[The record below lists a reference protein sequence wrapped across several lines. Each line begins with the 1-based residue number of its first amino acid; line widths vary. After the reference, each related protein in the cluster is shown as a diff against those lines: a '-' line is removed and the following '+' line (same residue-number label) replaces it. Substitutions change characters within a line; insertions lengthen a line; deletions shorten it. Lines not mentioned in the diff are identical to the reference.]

1 MESREFPISSDTLF
15 REFNSDYRHNAIVR
29 SGLGNF
35 FIYSEGY
42 KEAAVQLFKC
52 LDGSAWNA
60 NTLVYPL
67 VFLCRQ
73 FIELR
78 LKELIICTRIIQ
90 DKPPEFPG
98 GHNLKQL
105 WETYEV
111 LVKEIHTFQKD
122 ETIVLR
128 DLKRLILEFHALD
141 PKSDGFRYP
150 VNSDKDPSFSIS
162 NLDLGNFCSTMEKII
177 NSFDWF
183 ADWLYHLQ
191 DLASEYYLE
200 MKREYENELKNEYE
214 AYMRSQYSQY

>member
-1 MESREFPISSDTLF
+1 MKDREFPIPSDTLF
-15 REFNSDYRHNAIVR
+15 REFNSYYKHNAIVI
-29 SGLGNF
+29 SGLYNF

-42 KEAAVQLFKC
+42 KEAAVKLFAC

-67 VFLCRQ
+67 VFICRQ

-78 LKELIICTRIIQ
+78 LKELIICIRIIQ
-90 DKPPEFPG
+90 DKSPEFPR

-111 LVKEIHTFQKD
+111 LLKEVHTFQKD
-122 ETIVLR
+122 EKTTLQ

-150 VNSDKDPSFSIS
+150 VNSDKVPSPSIS
-162 NLDLGNFCSTMEKII
+162 NLDLGNFYSTMEKII
-177 NSFDWF
+177 NCFDWLT
-183 ADWLYHLQ
+183 DWLYHLK
-191 DLASEYYLE
+191 DLATDYYLE
-200 MKREYENELKNEYE
+200 MKREYENELRNEYE
-214 AYMRSQYSQY
+214 SYMRSQY